1 MDKDKKDSDLDD
13 DICGIFPDEPETPVR
28 KYKQQYRKAWEM
40 EPDFKGWLTSV
51 PNKPNKAYCKAC
63 KRDLHAHRLTLV
75 KHTISIKH
83 MKAAV
88 EYFDSKTLEESKKKE
103 KQSKNENSKRLV
115 DATTGAKEDIPVRP
129 VDEIVPNKNDG
140 AQMSEQPLRGD
151 SILSSISP
159 HFLIPHSGN
168 NITGVNEELEDDP
181 GRSQTTTSSLP
192 QEPARSLVLARP
204 DKPPISTHVL
214 DTTRGLPVSGIQ
226 VSLYQLID
234 GRWTL
239 LNDSCTNLDGRC
251 ADLIDRESV
260 KPGRYRLH
268 FDTHQYFEL
277 RGLDCLFP
285 FIEYE
290 HGCRLLVGQCQC
302 RLQTSLWYSP
312 PPHLKYHLRCFD
324 D

>member
-88 EYFDSKTLEESKKKE
+88 EYFDS
-103 KQSKNENSKRLV
+103 
-115 DATTGAKEDIPVRP
+115 
-129 VDEIVPNKNDG
+129 
-140 AQMSEQPLRGD
+140 
-151 SILSSISP
+151 
-159 HFLIPHSGN
+159 
-168 NITGVNEELEDDP
+168 ITGVNEELEDDP

-285 FIEYE
+285 FIEQLDCLDVVVLVELCFMTLCIPLNLTGYQVDSQISMDVAVPHIPRSINDVSE
-290 HGCRLLVGQCQC
+290 HLV
-302 RLQTSLWYSP
+302 LKSLNDGDVSRFGAAP
-312 PPHLKYHLRCFD
+312 
-324 D
+324 